1 MEELHMARGLQ
12 IGIEGLAQTVVSES
26 NTAISHGSGS
36 VSVFATPALVALMEK
51 AALSSVEPLLE
62 EGTTTVGTRV
72 DIKHLAATPV
82 GMTVVATSRLVEIDG
97 KRLVFEVE
105 ARDNVDL
112 VGKGIHERFIVKTE
126 SFMRR
131 VQDKLTKN

>member
-1 MEELHMARGLQ
+1 
-12 IGIEGLAQTVVSES
+12 
-26 NTAISHGSGS
+26 
-36 VSVFATPALVALMEK
+36 
-51 AALSSVEPLLE
+51 
-62 EGTTTVGTRV
+62 
-72 DIKHLAATPV
+72 
-82 GMTVVATSRLVEIDG
+82 MTVVATSRLVEIDG

>member
-1 MEELHMARGLQ
+1 MARGLQ